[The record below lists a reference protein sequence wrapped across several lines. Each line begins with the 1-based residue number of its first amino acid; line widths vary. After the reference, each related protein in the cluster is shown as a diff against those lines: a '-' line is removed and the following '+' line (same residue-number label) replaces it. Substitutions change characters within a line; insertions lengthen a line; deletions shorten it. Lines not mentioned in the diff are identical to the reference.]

1 MTMKIINILR
11 IQFRNSERQPSSRN
25 PEENKKKKKKGFSL
39 VETTIGIALVGV
51 ALLGL
56 AQLFTYSVMNNS
68 RSDRMT
74 NSTFL
79 AQQQIDFL
87 RNLPATDLNNLAIS
101 PVDEQVD
108 VNNDG
113 NIDFRRVTVIQA
125 SGFFWEI
132 RVQVFPASQLGFDVD
147 LLIQQPVQHQVKA
160 DMSTIISR

>member
-1 MTMKIINILR
+1 MMMKIINILR
-11 IQFRNSERQPSSRN
+11 YRFGYSERRPVSRN
-25 PEENKKKKKKGFSL
+25 ADEDAKKKREGFSL
-39 VETTIGIALVGV
+39 IETTISIALVGV

-56 AQLFTYSVMNNS
+56 AQLFTYSVMNNA

-87 RNLPATDLNNLAIS
+87 RNLPATDLNNLAAA

-113 NIDFRRVTVIQA
+113 NIDFRRVTVIHA
-125 SGFFWEI
+125 SGFYWEI
-132 RVQVFPASQLGFDVD
+132 RVQVFPASQLGFDVNE
-147 LLIQQPVQHQVKA
+147 LIQQPVQHQVKA
-160 DMSTIISR
+160 DMSTVISR

>member
-1 MTMKIINILR
+1 MMMKIINILR
-11 IQFRNSERQPSSRN
+11 IRFRNSEKRPSSRH
-25 PEENKKKKKKGFSL
+25 PEEGGKKKREGFSL
-39 VETTIGIALVGV
+39 IETTISIALVGV

-56 AQLFTYSVMNNS
+56 AQLFTFSVMNNQ

-113 NIDFRRVTVIQA
+113 NIDFRRVTVVNA
-125 SGFFWEI
+125 SGFYWEI
-132 RVQVFPASQLGFDVD
+132 RVQVFPASQLGFDVNE
-147 LLIQQPVQHQVKA
+147 LIQQPIQHEVKA
-160 DMSTIISR
+160 DMSTVISR

>member
-1 MTMKIINILR
+1 MMMKIINILR
-11 IQFRNSERQPSSRN
+11 NRFRNSERRSANRN
-25 PEENKKKKKKGFSL
+25 PEESGKKKREGFSL
-39 VETTIGIALVGV
+39 IETTISIALVGV

-56 AQLFTYSVMNNS
+56 AQLFTFSVMNNQ

-113 NIDFRRVTVIQA
+113 NIDFRRVTVVHA
-125 SGFFWEI
+125 SGFYWEI
-132 RVQVFPASQLGFDVD
+132 RVQVFPASQLGFDVNE
-147 LLIQQPVQHQVKA
+147 LVQQPVLHEVKA
-160 DMSTIISR
+160 DMSTVISR

>member
-1 MTMKIINILR
+1 MMMKIINILR
-11 IQFRNSERQPSSRN
+11 NRFRNSERRSASRN
-25 PEENKKKKKKGFSL
+25 SEQGGEIQREGFSL

-56 AQLFTYSVMNNS
+56 AQLFTYSVMNNA

-87 RNLPATDLNNLAIS
+87 RNLPATDLNNLAVS

-113 NIDFRRVTVIQA
+113 NIDFRRVTVINA
-125 SGFFWEI
+125 SGFYWEI
-132 RVQVFPASQLGFDVD
+132 RVQVFPASELGFAVED
-147 LLIQQPVQHQVKA
+147 LIQQPVLHQVKA
-160 DMSTIISR
+160 DMSTVISR

>member
-1 MTMKIINILR
+1 MMMKIIKMFKDRSRNLMNR
-11 IQFRNSERQPSSRN
+11 SSPRNSEEIGKTKR
-25 PEENKKKKKKGFSL
+25 EGFSL
-39 VETTIGIALVGV
+39 IETTIGIALVGV

-56 AQLFTYSVMNNS
+56 AQLFTYSVMNNR

-87 RNLPATDLNNLAIS
+87 RNLTATDLNDLAAS

-147 LLIQQPVQHQVKA
+147 DLIQNPTQHQVNA